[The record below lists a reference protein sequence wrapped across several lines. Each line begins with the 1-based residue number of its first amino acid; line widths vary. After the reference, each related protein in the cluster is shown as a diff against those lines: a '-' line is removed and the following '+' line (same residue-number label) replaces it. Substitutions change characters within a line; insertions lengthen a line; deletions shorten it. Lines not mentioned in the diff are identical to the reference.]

1 MCLGTSIPVR
11 ETRLSIIACCIW
23 SVIQPQSSIS
33 ISCVSFQ
40 RNLAKET
47 YRTRSTIEIWE
58 WRNDTPIAIGC
69 MSNPEQSL
77 INTLKLKKRI
87 QRETHDWFNDMSQN
101 DMIQKY
107 ENEKDLDVFQWG
119 HATQEDFVWI
129 TCVSH
134 AGTNSQYKFSLRF
147 LFKLEDYWEIWV
159 FWSGG
164 FRGCSIFSEICHT
177 KDSDDIRLEEIMS
190 HMCVCVCV
198 CVYVCMCVC
207 VCIFVYDRLNWTFYT
222 PEIHPNLQI
231 PN

>member
-1 MCLGTSIPVR
+1 VCLGTSIPVR

-23 SVIQPQSSIS
+23 SVNQPQSSIS

-134 AGTNSQYKFSLRF
+134 AGTNSQYKFALRF
-147 LFKLEDYWEIWV
+147 LFKLEDVLRNLSFLIW
-159 FWSGG
+159 WISGLQH
-164 FRGCSIFSEICHT
+164 FQWNLSYKRLRRHTTRGDYVSYV
-177 KDSDDIRLEEIMS
+177 
-190 HMCVCVCV
+190 CVCVCMCV
-198 CVYVCMCVC
+198 CVYVCVC
-207 VCIFVYDRLNWTFYT
+207 VYLRLR
-222 PEIHPNLQI
+222 
-231 PN
+231 